1 MFSFRYTTGVCKHK
15 KTILSYKMG
24 QKLSS
29 KLLFI
34 SPLNID
40 GFYRFLF
47 HKVV

>member
-1 MFSFRYTTGVCKHK
+1 MV
-15 KTILSYKMG
+15 

-34 SPLNID
+34 IHQIVMD
-40 GFYRFLF
+40 FTYFTYFIF